1 MSAAVVRLDAIE
13 AAIVRSGELT
23 PPIGPVGY
31 LVAQDVVAGCLAVGT
46 PVVVDAVSPV
56 AEARAGWRTA
66 AAAAGAPVHVFE
78 VVLNDL
84 GEHRRRVEQRRSDL
98 EGLVVPMWDQVRA
111 RDYQPWDVHRDGDRT
126 IIDGSDTE
134 AALAA
139 IRVRLGQPPSAENP
153 GLTGSL
159 FRPGG
164 RLLWPGRSWSGIGG
178 QCSPRWSCVVGG
190 RGCQNGGDVDA
201 TT

>member
-1 MSAAVVRLDAIE
+1 VLVVFAGLPGTGKTTLSRRLAAEMSAAVVRLDAIE
-13 AAIVRSGELT
+13 AAIVRSGELK
-23 PPIGPVGY
+23 PPLGPVGY

-84 GEHRRRVEQRRSDL
+84 VEHRRRVEQRRRDL
-98 EGLVVPMWDQVRA
+98 EGLVVPTWEQVRA
-111 RDYQPWDVHRDGDRT
+111 RDYQPWNVHRDGDWT

-139 IRVRLGQPPSAENP
+139 IRVRLGQPPPAED
-153 GLTGSL
+153 
-159 FRPGG
+159 R
-164 RLLWPGRSWSGIGG
+164 
-178 QCSPRWSCVVGG
+178 
-190 RGCQNGGDVDA
+190 
-201 TT
+201 